1 MTQLLFIF
9 LLTDEQVTALPEVAI
24 TKVIYIH
31 IAHFIYALLIL
42 FHLCNIMCCVQFY
55 GEGNESLLSLGEWFQ
70 YQVDFDLPLLS
81 LPYNEKNLMFDINT
95 QHPIKG

>member
-1 MTQLLFIF
+1 M
-9 LLTDEQVTALPEVAI
+9 
-24 TKVIYIH
+24 
-31 IAHFIYALLIL
+31 
-42 FHLCNIMCCVQFY
+42 QFY